1 MVCFT
6 LKKHVKT
13 HSVQMFS
20 RPPETTL
27 QIWPTD
33 IYLQTVN
40 MLHVRE
46 LCKQQKIKPDAE
58 TDKLIIKT
66 ETS

>member
-1 MVCFT
+1 
-6 LKKHVKT
+6 
-13 HSVQMFS
+13 MFS